1 MAAPAQSGDIY
12 ARWLGIT
19 ETARPLNHYQLL
31 RLKNFEDDAGQIR
44 AHYNKMSAHI
54 RKYLTTEYAEK
65 AHGILNELTRAMLC
79 LTDSRRK
86 SDYDASLGR
95 SSVGESK
102 KRTFEQILIGRKL
115 VNAEQLA
122 KAKSLAAAIG
132 VELRDALMQQKVA
145 SAEALAQALAE
156 SQGLPY
162 VDLLQATFDI
172 DLLGKMPAT
181 LARQHSAVPL
191 MIDND
196 RILVASPNP
205 LSTEIEDQLRLR
217 LGLMVRPVI
226 CTPAA
231 IHEIVNR
238 YYTREAAAK
247 EMGVTSQAAKDA
259 DEEFDPVAAA
269 AKKKERLKLTGIAFA
284 LGFAFVAVSLNF
296 VGLFS
301 INVQRKLASTSLL
314 YQYAGAAVVAIIPA
328 LVTFFVK
335 RK

>member
-1 MAAPAQSGDIY
+1 
-12 ARWLGIT
+12 
-19 ETARPLNHYQLL
+19 
-31 RLKNFEDDAGQIR
+31 
-44 AHYNKMSAHI
+44 
-54 RKYLTTEYAEK
+54 
-65 AHGILNELTRAMLC
+65 
-79 LTDSRRK
+79 
-86 SDYDASLGR
+86 
-95 SSVGESK
+95 
-102 KRTFEQILIGRKL
+102 
-115 VNAEQLA
+115 
-122 KAKSLAAAIG
+122 
-132 VELRDALMQQKVA
+132 
-145 SAEALAQALAE
+145 
-156 SQGLPY
+156 
-162 VDLLQATFDI
+162 
-172 DLLGKMPAT
+172 MPAT

-259 DEEFDPVAAA
+259 DDDFDPVAAA

-284 LGFAFVAVSLNF
+284 LAFAFVAVSLNF
-296 VGLFS
+296 AGLFS
-301 INVQRKLASTSLL
+301 VTVQRKLASTSLL

-328 LVTFFVK
+328 IVTFIVK